1 MVIVNTMSDVV
12 SATMTADKVK
22 KPSKAEMA
30 FRHGIR
36 GIGKALQ
43 ERSKGKAK
51 YRLSKAN
58 ARVAR
63 MKARDAKKRG
73 GRKEAVSRGE
83 TKQLVGSQRTSL
95 AAQGINVTG
104 GSARDVQFEAAD
116 IGEIEAMTIKNKA
129 IREAFGFDAEARAA
143 DARAKAARRAGKF
156 GAMSSLITG
165 GMKIAQTYR

>member
-1 MVIVNTMSDVV
+1 MPTV
-12 SATMTADKVK
+12 SEIK
-22 KPSKAEMA
+22 KPSKDVMA
-30 FRHGIR
+30 FQHGVR
-36 GIGKALQ
+36 GIGMALQ
-43 ERSKGKAK
+43 KYSRGKSIS
-51 YRLSKAN
+51 RLSKAN

-73 GRKEAVSRGE
+73 GRKEAISRGE

-116 IGEIEAMTIKNKA
+116 IGEIEAMTIKNRA
-129 IREAFGFDAEARAA
+129 LREAYGYETEVREAESRS
-143 DARAKAARRAGKF
+143 KAARRAGKY